1 MGGGRPG
8 WGEAALRKGLL
19 GLPRPRIAQ
28 RKWKTLRPRSPA
40 SQPRQHR
47 PSITDYQH
55 LLCSSAP
62 FLLLLLPLF
71 CLPRRSLQLVC
82 VYSTRRVHKR
92 KMGTK
97 VGAGWLEPTMEA
109 TWRFHRAAEIPH
121 QCVCLSVR
129 RAACVKT
136 AFSPF
141 CREDGPDKSPA
152 CVSGNP
158 QHHVLWI
165 HLN

>member
-1 MGGGRPG
+1 MG
-8 WGEAALRKGLL
+8 GEAALRKGLL

-28 RKWKTLRPRSPA
+28 RKWKTLHPRSPA
-40 SQPRQHR
+40 GQPRQHR
-47 PSITDYQH
+47 PSITEYQH
-55 LLCSSAP
+55 LLRSSAP
-62 FLLLLLPLF
+62 FLLLLVLLPLF
-71 CLPRRSLQLVC
+71 CLSPSLVC
-82 VYSTRRVHKR
+82 VCSTRRVQRR
-92 KMGTK
+92 KMGMK

-121 QCVCLSVR
+121 QCICLSVR

-141 CREDGPDKSPA
+141 RREGGPDKSPA
-152 CVSGNP
+152 RVSGNP
-158 QHHVLWI
+158 QLHVLWI